1 MPNAD
6 ALVTAIK
13 WIGAHANRAAGVARA
28 FFYMGVVLTWWHWTP
43 EQMGAVMAF
52 VESVLF
58 MLVETN
64 TVSKQRMGERI
75 DSEVERRTGTGG

>member
-1 MPNAD
+1 MMD
-6 ALVTAIK
+6 AVK
-13 WIGAHANRAAGVARA
+13 GIGAHANRVAGVARA
-28 FFYMGVVLTWWHWTP
+28 FFYMGVILTWWHWTA

-64 TVSKQRMGERI
+64 TVSKVRVGERI
-75 DSEVERRTGTGG
+75 TQEVDRQLSGTGG